1 MLKIKDNTSK
11 RSPKGL
17 QDIKF
22 WENDIILDLVNMY
35 KYKWSNELV
44 IIDEI
49 VNNYNR
55 LAKQNKSD
63 IAFVRQVRKLNKEG
77 YLDVKNSKI

>member
-22 WENDIILDLVNMY
+22 WENSIILDLVNMY

-63 IAFVRQVRKLNKEG
+63 MAFVRQVRKLNKEG
-77 YLDVKNSKI
+77 YLND

>member
-22 WENDIILDLVNMY
+22 WDNSIIIDLVNMY
-35 KYKWSNELV
+35 KYKWSNEIV

-63 IAFVRQVRKLNKEG
+63 MAFVRQVRKLNKEG
-77 YLDVKNSKI
+77 YFNA

>member
-1 MLKIKDNTSK
+1 
-11 RSPKGL
+11 
-17 QDIKF
+17 
-22 WENDIILDLVNMY
+22 MY

-63 IAFVRQVRKLNKEG
+63 MSFVRQVRKLNKEG
-77 YLDVKNSKI
+77 YLDAKNQR

>member
-22 WENDIILDLVNMY
+22 WENSIILDLVNMY

-63 IAFVRQVRKLNKEG
+63 MAFVRQVRKLNKEG
-77 YLDVKNSKI
+77 YLDA

>member
-1 MLKIKDNTSK
+1 MLKIRDNTSK

-22 WENDIILDLVNMY
+22 WENSTILDLVNIY

-63 IAFVRQVRKLNKEG
+63 IAFVRQVRKLNREG
-77 YLDVKNSKI
+77 YFDAKN

>member
-1 MLKIKDNTSK
+1 MLKIKDITSK
-11 RSPKGL
+11 RNSKGL

-22 WENDIILDLVNMY
+22 WRNDIVRDLVNMY
-35 KYKWSNELV
+35 KFKWSNEVV

-63 IAFVRQVRKLNKEG
+63 MAFVRQVRKLNREG
-77 YLDVKNSKI
+77 YLDVEIKR

>member
-1 MLKIKDNTSK
+1 MLKIRDNTSK
-11 RSPKGL
+11 RNPNGL

-22 WENDIILDLVNMY
+22 WDNPIIIDLVNMY
-35 KYKWSNELV
+35 KHKWSNEIV

-63 IAFVRQVRKLNKEG
+63 MAFVRQVKKLNKEG
-77 YLDVKNSKI
+77 YFNVKD

>member
-22 WENDIILDLVNMY
+22 WENKIILKLVNMY

-55 LAKQNKSD
+55 LSKQSKSD
-63 IAFVRQVRKLNKEG
+63 MAFVRQVKKLNKEG
-77 YLDVKNSKI
+77 YFDA

>member
-22 WENDIILDLVNMY
+22 WDNPIIIDLVNMY
-35 KYKWSNELV
+35 KYKWSNEIV

-63 IAFVRQVRKLNKEG
+63 MAFVRQVRKLNKEG
-77 YLDVKNSKI
+77 YFNAKD

>member
-11 RSPKGL
+11 RNPKGL

-22 WENDIILDLVNMY
+22 WDNPIIIDLVNMY
-35 KYKWSNELV
+35 KYKWSNEIV

-63 IAFVRQVRKLNKEG
+63 MAFVRQVRKLNKEG
-77 YLDVKNSKI
+77 YFNVKD

>member
-22 WENDIILDLVNMY
+22 WDNSIIIDLVNMY
-35 KYKWSNELV
+35 KYKWSNEIV

-63 IAFVRQVRKLNKEG
+63 MAFVRQVRKLNKEG
-77 YLDVKNSKI
+77 YLDA

>member
-22 WENDIILDLVNMY
+22 WENSIILDLVNMY

-49 VNNYNR
+49 VNNFNR

-77 YLDVKNSKI
+77 YLDA

>member
-17 QDIKF
+17 QDINF
-22 WENDIILDLVNMY
+22 WKNDIICTLVNMY
-35 KYKWSNELV
+35 KYKWTKEIA

-63 IAFVRQVRKLNKEG
+63 MAFVRQVRKLNKEG
-77 YLDVKNSKI
+77 YFNA

>member
-22 WENDIILDLVNMY
+22 WDNSIILDLVNMY
-35 KYKWSNELV
+35 KFKWSNEIV

-63 IAFVRQVRKLNKEG
+63 MAFVRQVRKLNKEG
-77 YLDVKNSKI
+77 YFNA

>member
-1 MLKIKDNTSK
+1 MLKIRDLTSK

-22 WENDIILDLVNMY
+22 WDNSIILDLVNMY

-49 VNNYNR
+49 VDNYNR
-55 LAKQNKSD
+55 LAEQNKSD
-63 IAFVRQVRKLNKEG
+63 IAFVKRVKKLNKEG
-77 YLDVKNSKI
+77 LLDVKDKSI

>member
-22 WENDIILDLVNMY
+22 WENSIILDLVNMY

-63 IAFVRQVRKLNKEG
+63 MAFVRQVRKLNKEG
-77 YLDVKNSKI
+77 DLDA

>member
-11 RSPKGL
+11 RNPKGL

-22 WENDIILDLVNMY
+22 WDNPIIIDLVNMY
-35 KYKWSNELV
+35 KYKWSNEIV

-63 IAFVRQVRKLNKEG
+63 MAFVRQVRKLNKGG
-77 YLDVKNSKI
+77 YFNVTD

>member
-22 WENDIILDLVNMY
+22 WDNPIIIDLVN
-35 KYKWSNELV
+35 KYKWSNEIV

-63 IAFVRQVRKLNKEG
+63 MAFVRQVRKLNKEG
-77 YLDVKNSKI
+77 YFNA

>member
-11 RSPKGL
+11 RSPERL

-22 WENDIILDLVNMY
+22 WENKIILDLVNMY

-77 YLDVKNSKI
+77 YFN